1 MDNVD
6 MVAEQIADLIRQAND
21 DATAPADRVQLFAVA
36 VGLAVDPLHQIE
48 LLMMVAD
55 AAGRAAHDAA
65 GRALR
70 GEGCAKGKAATWTGI
85 GSAASLSK
93 DTAFRQ
99 FHGGQALSW
108 APGPRGVRQVARRAA
123 AGEASR

>member
-6 MVAEQIADLIRQAND
+6 MMAAQIADLVRQAN
-21 DATAPADRVQLFAVA
+21 AAEVMPTERVQLLAQA
-36 VGLAVDPLHQIE
+36 VGLAVDPLHQLE
-48 LLMMVAD
+48 LVMLVAN

-70 GEGCAKGKAATWTGI
+70 GEGRPAGKAATWTEI
-85 GSAASLSK
+85 GGAAGLSK

-99 FHGGQALSW
+99 FHGGDALSW
-108 APGPRGVRQVARRAA
+108 SPAARGVRQAVRRPAS
-123 AGEASR
+123 GESR